1 MRKRSRPPAAPEEA
15 SKVSPTWWERLNA
28 YGVDRATAPILLI
41 LLLSSA
47 ATLVRAGM
55 SVTALPLLGWLVAG
69 YGVARRRDWSLPL
82 ALALVCAEIALALF
96 GYAPRMRGGL
106 PDWSWLDWALLLTRM
121 IAAALI
127 FRLRDEL
134 E

>member
-1 MRKRSRPPAAPEEA
+1 MRKLFRRKAMPDEMAEA
-15 SKVSPTWWERLNA
+15 SSTWWERLNA

-41 LLLSSA
+41 LLLSCA
-47 ATLVRAGM
+47 ATLARAGA
-55 SVTALPLLGWLVAG
+55 SVMALPLLGWLVAG

-82 ALALVCAEIALALF
+82 ALALICAEIALALF

-106 PDWSWLDWALLLTRM
+106 PDWSWLDWTLLLTRM

>member
-1 MRKRSRPPAAPEEA
+1 MSAPEEETA
-15 SKVSPTWWERLNA
+15 KAAPTWRERLA
-28 YGVDRATAPILLI
+28 AQGVDNATTPILLP
-41 LLLSSA
+41 LLLSIA
-47 ATLVRAGM
+47 GTLARAGA
-55 SVTALPLLGWLVAG
+55 SLWALPLLGWLVVG
-69 YGVARRRDWSLPL
+69 YGTARRREWSLPL

-106 PDWSWLDWALLLTRM
+106 PAWHWLDFALLLVR
-121 IAAALI
+121 IAAAALI

>member
-1 MRKRSRPPAAPEEA
+1 MSAPEEEPA
-15 SKVSPTWWERLNA
+15 KTTPAWRERLA
-28 YGVDRATAPILLI
+28 AHGVDNATTPILLI
-41 LLLSSA
+41 LLLSIA
-47 ATLVRAGM
+47 ATTARAGA
-55 SVTALPLLGWLVAG
+55 SIWLLPLLGWLVVG
-69 YGVARRRDWSLPL
+69 YGTARRRDWSLPL

-106 PDWSWLDWALLLTRM
+106 PAWHWLDFALLLARM
-121 IAAALI
+121 AAAALI